1 MPRHFG
7 RYPVLKRAPL
17 LLAEGVI
24 SNSFFFTYFLE
35 LTSKAKNRHNHTKEQ
50 L

>member
-24 SNSFFFTYFLE
+24 SNSFFFF
-35 LTSKAKNRHNHTKEQ
+35 
-50 L
+50 

>member
-24 SNSFFFTYFLE
+24 SNSFFFLS
-35 LTSKAKNRHNHTKEQ
+35 LAKFSHGIIEGDR
-50 L
+50 